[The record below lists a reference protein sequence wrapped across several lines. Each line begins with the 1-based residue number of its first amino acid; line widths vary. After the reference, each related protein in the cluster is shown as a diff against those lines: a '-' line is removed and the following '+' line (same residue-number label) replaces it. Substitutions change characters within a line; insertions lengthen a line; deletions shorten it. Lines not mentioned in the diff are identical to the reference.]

1 MLFVSLV
8 QQPPPPTIINT
19 LQPSTSL
26 SSPYTDSVDYFR
38 LCVLKIE
45 EVAVV
50 YLPSGYLW
58 NTLQTHLH
66 KTDLIVVAEN
76 NSETK
81 NTYLIYDRTTRHCSI
96 HTEFLSNEKK
106 N

>member
-45 EVAVV
+45 EV
-50 YLPSGYLW
+50 
-58 NTLQTHLH
+58 QTHLH

-106 N
+106 IKP

>member
-50 YLPSGYLW
+50 YLPAIGLPMKYTT
-58 NTLQTHLH
+58 NTLTQNRPHSSSR
-66 KTDLIVVAEN
+66 E
-76 NSETK
+76 
-81 NTYLIYDRTTRHCSI
+81 
-96 HTEFLSNEKK
+96 
-106 N
+106 